1 MEVALDIERLA
12 EVDVSLQLAEVD
24 ELQGPSLPES
34 FQGLLE
40 SHAMC
45 SARSRRRNTCQD
57 LARREPKSEKV
68 SINSKTFGCFT
79 LLTLPTKLSAE
90 PITSNELGRAP
101 CGLDGVDW
109 TLR

>member
-1 MEVALDIERLA
+1 MNKKKSFKVPLTLRNKIKCQQCSAIISRSDVDVEVALDIERSA

-24 ELQGPSLPES
+24 ELQGPSLPGS

-45 SARSRRRNTCQD
+45 SARSRRHNTCQD

-68 SINSKTFGCFT
+68 SINSKTF
-79 LLTLPTKLSAE
+79 
-90 PITSNELGRAP
+90 
-101 CGLDGVDW
+101 
-109 TLR
+109 